1 MRDYVSREVLLAGF
15 AALGIRPGDTVL
27 IRASLRA
34 IGRVRPSD
42 FVETLFEAV
51 GESGT
56 IVSLA
61 FTHGSWLRSPR
72 LEDTY
77 TRNSPTYGGI
87 LPTAMLRRRDA
98 VRSAHPIA
106 SYVAIGR
113 DAAAIVG
120 NHGPSSGSYDPVR
133 AVIERRGKSVLVGC
147 VGSSAGFTTI
157 HVAEAD
163 LGHLRRVVMPWLTR
177 KYYYDE
183 AGRPVLFRYRDPGL
197 GCSQS
202 FWKFYGHYVRAGLL
216 TASHV
221 GDAYSISAPALECY
235 ALERQILAQDPR
247 FAICGSPDC
256 FMCNAGRWDR
266 IHRLPLF
273 VGRRLLQRTGFARR
287 TPAGAPRR

>member
-1 MRDYVSREVLLAGF
+1 MSEYVSRNLLLTGL
-15 AALGIRPGDTVL
+15 AALGIRSGDTVL

-42 FVETLFEAV
+42 FVEALIEAV

-72 LEDTY
+72 LEDAY
-77 TRNSPTYGGI
+77 TRDSPTYGGV
-87 LPTAMLRRRDA
+87 LPTAMLRRKDA
-98 VRSAHPIA
+98 VRSAHPLA

-113 DAAAIVG
+113 DAAAIVA

-133 AVIERRGKSVLVGC
+133 AIIERRGKNVLVGC
-147 VGSSAGFTTI
+147 VASNPGFTTV

-163 LGHLRRVVMPWLTR
+163 LGHLRRVVMPWLTS

-183 AGRPVLFRYRDPGL
+183 AGRPVLFRYRDPGV
-197 GCSQS
+197 GCSKS

-216 TASHV
+216 TAGHV

-235 ALERQILAQDPR
+235 ALERQILALDPR
-247 FAICGSPDC
+247 FNTCGSPDC
-256 FMCNAGRWDR
+256 FMCNGGRWDR

-273 VGRRLLQRTGFARR
+273 VGRRLLQRTGLVRR
-287 TPAGAPRR
+287 AVPAATPR